1 MPLKALTKGQR
12 LENYVQGCLVRYSR
26 MFSSY
31 YGEFL
36 PRMRTA
42 IPGQFNRSGHGID
55 ILAVDEPT
63 GRLWVIEVSAG
74 KPAVAN
80 FGGYLVKTLDKRKRA
95 GGNAQKSPEWRRY
108 AFDELKKSPDLI
120 KRLATLF
127 ERPESERDI
136 LLKQF
141 DAKFEDHYYAL
152 VVPEGC
158 HVEGDNPEVEFASA
172 IYTLVIGR

>member
-1 MPLKALTKGQR
+1 
-12 LENYVQGCLVRYSR
+12 
-26 MFSSY
+26 
-31 YGEFL
+31 
-36 PRMRTA
+36 
-42 IPGQFNRSGHGID
+42 
-55 ILAVDEPT
+55 
-63 GRLWVIEVSAG
+63 
-74 KPAVAN
+74 
-80 FGGYLVKTLDKRKRA
+80 VKTLDKRKRA
-95 GGNAQKSPEWRRY
+95 GGNAQMSPEWRRY